1 MIWYNEVQTIV
12 KDHWKFCSV
21 ADVRR
26 FWQNVC
32 SVPGRTEGRKH
43 YHEERYSLG
52 LYLLALAEHELLTYP
67 LQVEQG
73 KQHESPD
80 FMLTW
85 PSGELTGLEVTRAT
99 EQWLQRTMTAS
110 EKEYGR
116 RTIEVAVSGEEPEPV
131 CIPLSQ
137 RGWVGDEAEGE
148 WRSLVQRAIEQKLAK
163 LPQFRP
169 ASRHD
174 LLIYDDTPLPAI
186 DRRKVLAAISPWARK
201 LHDKSPTFGKISVV
215 ISLDVLF
222 DLGGACRIF
231 PYIDWSAPELD
242 DPKDLRAFSERV
254 EDAGRIAVERAVG
267 RHTGMRKPVYFQ
279 HGGDKFIKLTPDGRR
294 FEVRLRE
301 DSEEVVRELPRG

>member
-1 MIWYNEVQTIV
+1 M
-12 KDHWKFCSV
+12 KDHWKFRSV

-26 FWQNVC
+26 FWRSVG

-52 LYLLALAEHELLTYP
+52 LYLLGLAEHEILTYP
-67 LQVEQG
+67 LRVDQE
-73 KQHESPD
+73 ESPD

-116 RTIEVAVSGEEPEPV
+116 RTIEVAASGEEPEPV
-131 CIPLSQ
+131 SIPLSQ
-137 RGWVGDEAEGE
+137 GGWVGDEAEDE

-163 LPQFRP
+163 LPKFRP

-186 DRRKVLAAISPWARK
+186 DRRKVLAAISP
-201 LHDKSPTFGKISVV
+201 
-215 ISLDVLF
+215 
-222 DLGGACRIF
+222 
-231 PYIDWSAPELD
+231 
-242 DPKDLRAFSERV
+242 
-254 EDAGRIAVERAVG
+254 
-267 RHTGMRKPVYFQ
+267 
-279 HGGDKFIKLTPDGRR
+279 
-294 FEVRLRE
+294 
-301 DSEEVVRELPRG
+301 

>member
-1 MIWYNEVQTIV
+1 M

-26 FWQNVC
+26 FWRGVG

-43 YHEERYSLG
+43 YHEERYSLA
-52 LYLLALAEHELLTYP
+52 LYLLALAEHELLNYP
-67 LQVEQG
+67 LRVDQE
-73 KQHESPD
+73 ESPD

-99 EQWLQRTMTAS
+99 EQWLQRAMTAS

-116 RTIEVAVSGEEPEPV
+116 RTIEVAASREEAEPV
-131 CIPLSQ
+131 SVPLSQ
-137 RGWVGDEAEGE
+137 AGWVGDEAEVE
-148 WRSLVQRAIEQKLAK
+148 WCLLMHKAIEQKLAK
-163 LPQFRP
+163 LPIFRP

-186 DRRKVLAAISPWARK
+186 DRRKVLAAISPQVRK
-201 LHDKSPTFGKISVV
+201 LNEKNLTFGKISVI

-222 DLGGACRIF
+222 DLAGACRIF
-231 PYIDWSAPELD
+231 PYIDWSAPKLD
-242 DPKDLRAFSERV
+242 GPKDLRAFSTRV

-267 RHTGMRKPVYFQ
+267 RHTGMKKPVYFKYSR
-279 HGGDKFIKLTPDGRR
+279 DKIVKLTPSGRR
-294 FEVRLRE
+294 FEVRFQE
-301 DSEEVVRELPRG
+301 DGEEIVGELPHG